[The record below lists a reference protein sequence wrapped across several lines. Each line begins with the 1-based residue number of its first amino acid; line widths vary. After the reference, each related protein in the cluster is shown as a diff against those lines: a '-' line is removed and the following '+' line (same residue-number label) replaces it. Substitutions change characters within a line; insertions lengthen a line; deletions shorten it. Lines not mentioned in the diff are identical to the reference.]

1 MNYRRISSFSCLLC
15 ICFGATAPM
24 AQEISISDRFLSSV
38 DNNNVNF
45 ISTATSEWSDDANA
59 FAFVS
64 MQLFFCKDVGI
75 CGSEYWDDSVLSN
88 YVACYISTLQEYVSE
103 EEYESYIK
111 SSYWNDLDDPVYASI
126 ISKATVIDELCKEW
140 IRQTQVRVETKESTG
155 LTISGMHWFIGAVSG
170 ATLDQALAATNGR
183 DLGIHNS
190 ALLHGGAICALD
202 RIKKNEDFIYITQ
215 VGRTDQ
221 SKFPTD
227 SETFLEFVTF
237 IQETVPACLNFDA
250 IHETVVLK
258 YFAPT
263 WEKALCD
270 LAMSDDEKSRDPV
283 RALNASMNSVKF
295 LPQIETFIDN
305 YTNEEYKLQ
314 LTSMLTCNGKTL
326 TRNQ

>member
-1 MNYRRISSFSCLLC
+1 MNYRRISRFGCLLC

-38 DNNNVNF
+38 DSNNVAF
-45 ISTATSEWSDDANA
+45 ISTVASEWGDDATAMYLISSQIGACKSGNCNA
-59 FAFVS
+59 AYWNNPVVS
-64 MQLFFCKDVGI
+64 
-75 CGSEYWDDSVLSN
+75 N
-88 YVACYISTLQEYVSE
+88 ATACMLSTLQEYVSE
-103 EEYESYIK
+103 EEYESTDSK
-111 SSYWNDLDDPVYASI
+111 ALYWNVTADESILAMITEIGKLCSEWASG
-126 ISKATVIDELCKEW
+126 
-140 IRQTQVRVETKESTG
+140 TQVRVETKESTG
-155 LTISGMHWFIGAVSG
+155 LTISAMHYFIGIVIG
-170 ATLDQALAATNGR
+170 ATVDQTIARPGVAVLNT
-183 DLGIHNS
+183 

-202 RIKKNEDFIYITQ
+202 RIKKNEDFIYLTQ

-221 SKFPTD
+221 SKFPED
-227 SETFLEFVTF
+227 SETISEFVTF